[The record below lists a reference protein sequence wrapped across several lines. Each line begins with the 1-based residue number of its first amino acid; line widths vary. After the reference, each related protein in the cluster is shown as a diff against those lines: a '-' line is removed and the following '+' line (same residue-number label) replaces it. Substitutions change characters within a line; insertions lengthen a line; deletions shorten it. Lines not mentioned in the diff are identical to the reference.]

1 MNLRNRLLISFAT
14 MAFVIVSMFAVLSY
28 QISIDSKKRT
38 EVKFLQHFLSEFEKV
53 LEPSLHTEITNIA
66 EIKNLDQV
74 LNFVEKDGHLILEH
88 KGHIHDLGH
97 NEDRKANN
105 VDFNIPQSII
115 NNITQKNI
123 SDGQTIIDEIDYAWA
138 SKMVGDTDYRL
149 ILYYAIA
156 DNSSFIANPDIWKR
170 LFITAGIIFWIT
182 VWAALI
188 LSSWIAKKLEIQNR
202 KMIYQATHDALT
214 DLPNRSFLFQRLSEL
229 IKVEKNSNKRIALYF
244 MDLDG
249 FKELNDTLGHTYGD
263 ALLKLIASRLSPE
276 RIECDLVAR
285 MGGDEF
291 ALLKIHEKDD
301 DIKEFIH
308 LIMSKLSD
316 PISFEGIEYQIRGS
330 IGVAMYPFHGNSPET
345 IIQHAEVAM
354 YKAKD
359 KTANY
364 VIYSKEDN
372 PNSRRRLQLI
382 SELHTA
388 VKNKELQVYY
398 QPKIDLQKNRIKG
411 VEALVRWNHPQLGF
425 ISPVEFIPLAEQV
438 GLISQITDQVLFKTI
453 QNWNKWHQMGIE
465 LHVAVNISSKE
476 FEDPGLPSKV
486 LSYLKDWHMPASFLT
501 LEITESIMMGNI
513 DHTLGLLQRL
523 RDINIKLSIDDFGT
537 GFSSLSY
544 LRQLPVSELKI
555 DRSFVMEMLKHTNDL
570 KIVKTI
576 VHLAHILGFK
586 VVAEGIEDLETY
598 NALTELGCD
607 TAQGFYMAKPMPAE
621 ELEKWCAE
629 SEWGT
634 EYDVQFDSAEEP
646 DTTSTTVSD
655 ITATA
660 ESLKNILGQ
669 KKIQSN

>member
-1 MNLRNRLLISFAT
+1 MQLRNRLLTAFTI
-14 MAFVIVSMFAVLSY
+14 MAFVIVSLFAVMSY

-38 EVKFLQHFLSEFEKV
+38 EAEFLLHYLGEFE
-53 LEPSLHTEITNIA
+53 EIIAPSLQQEMADISKIQGLKHI
-66 EIKNLDQV
+66 LD
-74 LNFVEKDGHLILEH
+74 FVDEGEYLLLEH
-88 KGHIHDLGH
+88 NGQIYDLGH
-97 NEDRKANN
+97 NQNYQTKNN
-105 VDFNIPQSII
+105 SHPYNPDFIIEKIINNKSNSGQTII
-115 NNITQKNI
+115 NNIN
-123 SDGQTIIDEIDYAWA
+123 YAWA
-138 SKMVGDTDYRL
+138 AKLIGDTGYRA
-149 ILYYAIA
+149 ILYRATQDDGTFA
-156 DNSSFIANPDIWKR
+156 ENSSIWKR
-170 LFITAGIIFWIT
+170 LLITAGIIFWLT

-188 LSSWIAKKLEIQNR
+188 LSSWMAKKLDKQNQQL
-202 KMIYQATHDALT
+202 IYQATHDALT
-214 DLPNRSFLFQRLSEL
+214 NLPNRSYLFQQLNRL
-229 IKVEKNSNKRIALYF
+229 IQTEKKSDTRIVLYF

-263 ALLKLIASRLSPE
+263 SLLKLIASRLSPE
-276 RIECDLVAR
+276 RIECDLIAR

-291 ALLKIHEKDD
+291 ALLKVHGKDDNIHE
-301 DIKEFIH
+301 FIQ
-308 LIMSKLSD
+308 LIMSKLAD

-330 IGVAMYPFHGNSPET
+330 IGVAMYPFHGTNPES

-359 KTANY
+359 KTTNY

-372 PNSRRRLQLI
+372 PNSIRRLKLI

-388 VKNKELQVYY
+388 VKNKELLVYY
-398 QPKIDLQKNRIKG
+398 QPKIDLQKKRISG

-438 GLISQITDQVLFKTI
+438 GLITHITDQVLLKTI

-476 FEDPGLPSKV
+476 FEDPSLPAKV
-486 LSYLKDWHMPASFLT
+486 LNYLKDWHMPSSFLT

-513 DHTLGLLQRL
+513 DHTLTLLQHL
-523 RDINIKLSIDDFGT
+523 RDIHIKLSIDDFGT

-555 DRSFVMEMLKHTNDL
+555 DRSFVMEMLKHSNDL

-576 VHLAHILGFK
+576 INLAHILDFN
-586 VVAEGIEDLETY
+586 VVAEGIEDLKTF
-598 NALTELGCD
+598 NTLTELGCD
-607 TAQGFYMAKPMPAE
+607 SAQGFYMAKPMPAE

-634 EYDVQFDSAEEP
+634 EYDVDFSPHKKQK
-646 DTTSTTVSD
+646 TVID
-655 ITATA
+655 ITTA
-660 ESLKNILGQ
+660 ESLQNIIAQQ
-669 KKIQSN
+669 KLKSS